1 MNFYNFFKNFMKEN
15 NKDVDNEQ
23 YQFLFK
29 KQENEPKSY
38 RMTFPL
44 GYQDKRKRKFYRPRK
59 SKNSKNSSGSS
70 ESIEEKNEEFE
81 DENSDYINNNNNS
94 NDIDYKIGFLMD
106 DNLKQNSL
114 NEDSDSEI
122 VEEEIISEETIAQ
135 IYKNKE
141 ILMNNNNQD
150 LNLNNNIITPIS
162 ETIIVKKEEII
173 NEKENNNK
181 ININN
186 NKDKK
191 KGKVIKKKENILF
204 KYFNHKSLIQKLRI
218 ITFIVLIIY
227 ILLVLSSIIIYICNN
242 QKKTLFCFEFL
253 NDKNKNQFFLSDRNA
268 FFIIYSFI
276 FLGFIS
282 VIYSLIKN
290 EYLQLK
296 QFFKAMSL
304 LFPLTLVLNMPIF
317 IIGIIYNKYDDENE
331 PKIWIP
337 ILFSVLTLLGL
348 YLMGNVFINSK
359 RHKCKSISSLINI
372 NILSSILTAFECY
385 SFIYCICFLIKTY
398 FIKNEKMNINLM
410 SWIEIIAGI
419 LYFWIAFIIITA
431 FKDIYFSSIVVVV
444 EIGLLYIKKNY
455 SITVVFLNI
464 ITTFFSFS
472 SIIFTIF
479 KFKKRVFGL
488 YHVD

>member
-1 MNFYNFFKNFMKEN
+1 MKEN
-15 NKDVDNEQ
+15 NEDIDNDN

-29 KQENEPKSY
+29 KHKNETISH

-44 GYQDKRKRKFYRPRK
+44 GYQDKRKRKFYRARK

-81 DENSDYINNNNNS
+81 DENSDYINNNNS
-94 NDIDYKIGFLMD
+94 NDLDYKIGFLMG
-106 DNLKQNSL
+106 DNIKQNSL

-141 ILMNNNNQD
+141 ILMDNNNQD
-150 LNLNNNIITPIS
+150 INLNNNIISPIS
-162 ETIIVKKEEII
+162 ESVIVKEEEII
-173 NEKENNNK
+173 NEKEINNK
-181 ININN
+181 ANLIN
-186 NKDKK
+186 NKDKRK
-191 KGKVIKKKENILF
+191 EKVIKKKENILF

-218 ITFIVLIIY
+218 ITFIVLIMY
-227 ILLVLSSIIIYICNN
+227 ILLVLSSIIIYIGNN

-253 NDKNKNQFFLSDRNA
+253 TDKNTNQLFLSDRNS

-276 FLGFIS
+276 FVGSIS
-282 VIYSLIKN
+282 VINSLIKN
-290 EYLQLK
+290 EYLHLK

-304 LFPLTLVLNMPIF
+304 FFPLTLVLNMPIF
-317 IIGIIYNKYDDENE
+317 ILGIIYNKYDNENE
-331 PKIWIP
+331 PKMWIP

-359 RHKCKSISSLINI
+359 RHKFKSVSSLINI
-372 NILSSILTAFECY
+372 YILCSILTAFECY